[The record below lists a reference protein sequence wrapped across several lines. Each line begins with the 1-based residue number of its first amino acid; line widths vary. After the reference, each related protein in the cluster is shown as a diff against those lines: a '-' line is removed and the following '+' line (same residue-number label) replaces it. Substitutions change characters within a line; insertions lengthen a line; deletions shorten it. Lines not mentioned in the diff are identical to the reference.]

1 MSLLGV
7 KQTCPF
13 APHMSA
19 FDPKRTSL
27 GIPPYPFR
35 STGSHWYDALSEAA
49 GAAMRR
55 RDFIKAIGGAVAW
68 PLAARAQQQ
77 SPVIGFLG
85 SSSPDVYSDRLR
97 AFRQGL
103 KELGYVEGQNV
114 QIEYR
119 WAEAQNDR
127 LAALAVDLVRHQ
139 VSLIVAGGG
148 TPSALAAKA
157 ATTTIP
163 IVFAIAVDPVEV
175 GLVTSVNRPGGNLTG
190 VTNLN
195 VEIGPKRL
203 ELLHELVPTAAIIA
217 VLVDPTSP
225 TISEAF
231 LGSLQNAAPTFRM
244 QLHVLRA
251 STEPEIEA
259 AFATLH
265 QLRAA
270 ALVIGPSTFFNART
284 EQLAALSL
292 RYAVPTVFQF
302 RPFVAAGG
310 LVSYGS
316 DETEYYRLVG
326 SFAGKILNGD
336 KPADLPV
343 QQTTTV
349 ELIVNLKTAKMLGI
363 SVPQSVQSRAN
374 EVIE

>member
-1 MSLLGV
+1 MNWCR
-7 KQTCPF
+7 Q
-13 APHMSA
+13 
-19 FDPKRTSL
+19 
-27 GIPPYPFR
+27 
-35 STGSHWYDALSEAA
+35 
-49 GAAMRR
+49 RR
-55 RDFIKAIGGAVAW
+55 
-68 PLAARAQQQ
+68 PLPC
-77 SPVIGFLG
+77 S
-85 SSSPDVYSDRLR
+85 Y
-97 AFRQGL
+97 
-103 KELGYVEGQNV
+103 
-114 QIEYR
+114 
-119 WAEAQNDR
+119 
-127 LAALAVDLVRHQ
+127 
-139 VSLIVAGGG
+139 
-148 TPSALAAKA
+148 
-157 ATTTIP
+157 
-163 IVFAIAVDPVEV
+163 
-175 GLVTSVNRPGGNLTG
+175 
-190 VTNLN
+190 
-195 VEIGPKRL
+195 
-203 ELLHELVPTAAIIA
+203 
-217 VLVDPTSP
+217 SP

-231 LGSLQNAAPTFRM
+231 LGSLQNAAPTFGM

-251 STEPEIEA
+251 STEREIEA
-259 AFATLH
+259 AFATLQ

-326 SFAGKILNGD
+326 NYAGKILNGD

-349 ELIVNLKTAKMLGI
+349 ELIVNLKTAKVLGI